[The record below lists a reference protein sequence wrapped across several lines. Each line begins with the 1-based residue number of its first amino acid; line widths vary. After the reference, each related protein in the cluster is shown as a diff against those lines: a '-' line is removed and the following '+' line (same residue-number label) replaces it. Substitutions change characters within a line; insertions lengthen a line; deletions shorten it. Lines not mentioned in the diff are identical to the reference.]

1 MPSIADYRPQI
12 EAALAYE
19 GRGHTYDDV
28 AQGVANGE
36 AQAWYGPRSI
46 VVTQIDEQPR
56 KKILHFFLA
65 GGDMKELEAMTD
77 GILRWGDDQGCT
89 VARLVGRRG
98 WTRSFLAR
106 TGWTDTQLVV
116 MEKPINVSR

>member
-1 MPSIADYRPQI
+1 MILSDYRPQI

-19 GRGHTYDDV
+19 GGAHTYEDV
-28 AQGVANGE
+28 VNAVDAGE

-46 VVTQIDEQPR
+46 VITQIDEQPR
-56 KKILHFFLA
+56 RKILHFFLA

-89 VARLVGRRG
+89 VARLVGRKG

-116 MEKPINVSR
+116 MEKPINVTR